1 MAKILIVDDAEVQR
15 FQLSFALKKAGY
27 EVVEGTDGQNG
38 LDQLAVNPDVALI
51 ICDVHM
57 PVMDGLAM
65 CAEIQKSP
73 ELTHPPVIMLTTEA
87 STDLKTTAKA
97 NNVRAWIIKPFTAD
111 KLLAGIKAIL
121 EAQVV

>member
-1 MAKILIVDDAEVQR
+1 MKKILVVDDAEVQR

-27 EVVEGTDGQNG
+27 EVVEAIDGQNG
-38 LDQLAVNPDVALI
+38 LDQLAAHPDIALI

-65 CAEIQKSP
+65 CAEIQKSL

-87 STDLKTTAKA
+87 ATDLKATAKA
-97 NNVRAWIIKPFTAD
+97 NNVKAWIIKPFTAD
-111 KLLAGIKAIL
+111 KLLTGIKTIL
-121 EAQVV
+121 ESQVV